1 MIIAW
6 GLFQWN
12 DGQKTLISAERIK
25 QTTPLITEKK
35 PNLVFGLGTDQT
47 PQFFMPTFCLV
58 TFDATTLYTKDSKE
72 EKPRKK
78 IS

>member
-1 MIIAW
+1 MRGAY
-6 GLFQWN
+6 FN
-12 DGQKTLISAERIK
+12 ETDGQKTLISAERIK

-47 PQFFMPTFCLV
+47 HHNYFWPSLCLV

-72 EKPRKK
+72 EKPKKK

>member
-1 MIIAW
+1 MRGAY
-6 GLFQWN
+6 FN
-12 DGQKTLISAERIK
+12 ETDGQKTLISAERIK
-25 QTTPLITEKK
+25 QTTPLITGKK

-47 PQFFMPTFCLV
+47 HHNFLGPLSY
-58 TFDATTLYTKDSKE
+58 DATTLYTKDSKE